1 MEKIRKLIQLLAVAV
16 IIAAAAYLLREF
28 LGDFKNQKLYDELK
42 TEEMSSEYPGK
53 RYSPIWELQKQNPD
67 CIGIVEIPDTA
78 IYYPV
83 LYSKEEDGYFYV
95 NRNFHKEPEGR
106 GSIFMDHRC
115 DYEKPSANLILY
127 GHRMRNGQMFADLK
141 RYKDK
146 KYWQEHPY
154 VYYTNE
160 RGTGAYR
167 IFAVYLSYDP
177 EVMDEYQ
184 NKYQMNF
191 LDGTDEEKAE
201 FVKAVKSWSF
211 YNTGLTPEADSEF
224 ITLRTCDYAVDNGR
238 ISVVGYL
245 ESFEEAAESGQ
256 ENEKETDSE
265 E

>member
-1 MEKIRKLIQLLAVAV
+1 MEKIRKLIEILAAAV
-16 IIAAAAYLLREF
+16 LIAAAAYLLREF
-28 LGDFKNQKLYDELK
+28 WGDFKNQKLYDELK
-42 TEEMSSEYPGK
+42 TEEMSGEYKKK
-53 RYSPIWELQKQNPD
+53 RYSPIKELQEKNPD

-95 NRNFHKEPEGR
+95 NRNFDKEPEGR
-106 GSIFMDHRC
+106 GSIFMDYRC
-115 DYEKPSANLILY
+115 DYKKPSDNLILY

-154 VYYTNE
+154 VYYTDE
-160 RGTGAYR
+160 RGIGTYR

-177 EVMDEYQ
+177 EIMNEHQ

-191 LDGTDEEKAE
+191 INGNEDEKTE

-211 YNTGLTPEADSEF
+211 YNTGITPEADSEF

-245 ESFEEAAESGQ
+245 ESFEEAEDAWGA
-256 ENEKETDSE
+256 DSE